1 MQDFGASELGRPSWC
16 AMTDD
21 YVHDFDLDQLEEVV
35 KQEMESRAKLGMTT
49 CVVEDSGHITAT
61 IGPALTPSINHIA
74 ATNPLRGIGL
84 GPRKLMTLATSTPG
98 TPPDTPP
105 SPAFA
110 TVPTSALSSPVMP
123 SSTIDPKSP
132 GLVEDSMMWLTQTL
146 RYGGF
151 TSQEPLDL
159 RPQCGQEVDTAWFM
173 RREFPEAPTSA
184 VHSYQPPPS
193 ERALISSCTSQ
204 IPSSTPFQS
213 LNGASV
219 SESGVYCPTSTT
231 NHTSRD
237 LRFNDDMLI
246 SMSVRELNKRLHG
259 YSREEVAL
267 IKKKRRTLKNR
278 GYAQN
283 CRTKR
288 LSQRHELE
296 GKNRVLQAE
305 VNHLRQELNRLCQER
320 DYYKQQLTGLRG
332 RECSQGSISSFSS
345 GGGSNPSS
353 PEFYL

>member
-1 MQDFGASELGRPSWC
+1 MQDSGASELGRPSWGV
-16 AMTDD
+16 MTGD

-49 CVVEDSGHITAT
+49 CVVGDSGHIAAT
-61 IGPALTPSINHIA
+61 MGPALSPNINHIA
-74 ATNPLRGIGL
+74 VTNHLRGIGP
-84 GPRKLMTLATSTPG
+84 GPRKLVALATSTPG

-159 RPQCGQEVDTAWFM
+159 RPQCGQEMDTSWFM
-173 RREFPEAPTSA
+173 RREFPEAPTSV

-193 ERALISSCTSQ
+193 ERTLISSCTTSQ
-204 IPSSTPFQS
+204 VPCSTPFQS
-213 LNGASV
+213 LNGAPG
-219 SESGVYCPTSTT
+219 SGVYCPTPTT

-237 LRFNDDMLI
+237 LRLNDDMLI
-246 SMSVRELNKRLHG
+246 RMSVRELNKRLHG
-259 YSREEVAL
+259 YSREEVAR

-305 VNHLRQELNRLCQER
+305 VNHLRQELERLCQER
-320 DYYKQQLTGLRG
+320 DYYKQQFTGLRG

-353 PEFYL
+353 PEFYI